1 MAVVLKKKTDL
12 ECKCTRCGCLLGYDE
27 DDLYMGVDGLG
38 FECPECGEFVTVREV
53 DQNQWPDAFYEFG
66 VRKGAVHIDD
76 QSVQKYVNECIERL
90 IYDHL
95 DYTYIGTG
103 DISIGMSRKCMRII
117 RQNIVITL
125 LVKFGFLGLAAVG
138 LVNMWFAIIAD
149 VGVMIV
155 AVLNSARALKY

>member
-1 MAVVLKKKTDL
+1 MAVVLKKKSDM

-38 FECPECGEFVTVREV
+38 FECPECGEFITAREV

-76 QSVQKYVNECIERL
+76 QSVQKYINECIERL

-103 DISIGMSRKCMRII
+103 DTLVFASWDDEDII
-117 RQNIVITL
+117 VRVCQGYSEAYVNKDWY
-125 LVKFGFLGLAAVG
+125 VKRRGG
-138 LVNMWFAIIAD
+138 
-149 VGVMIV
+149 
-155 AVLNSARALKY
+155 K